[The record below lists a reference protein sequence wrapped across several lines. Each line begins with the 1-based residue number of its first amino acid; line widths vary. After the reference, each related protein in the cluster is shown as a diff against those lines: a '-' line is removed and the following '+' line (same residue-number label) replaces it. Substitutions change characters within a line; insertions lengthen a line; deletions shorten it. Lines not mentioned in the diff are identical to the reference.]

1 MYNWIAKIKWPE
13 WHYGVNAWQHKQGN
27 ALIIK
32 NTLKAWRLKVE
43 SYKYYFK
50 KGLLVT
56 LFIALILFCVC
67 CKVYWVTS
75 CLIALNYL
83 FGIIYLKLKKVFAVP
98 RRFKQEGE
106 KTESL

>member
-43 SYKYYFK
+43 SYKYY
-50 KGLLVT
+50 LRR
-56 LFIALILFCVC
+56 
-67 CKVYWVTS
+67 
-75 CLIALNYL
+75 
-83 FGIIYLKLKKVFAVP
+83 VF
-98 RRFKQEGE
+98 
-106 KTESL
+106 